1 MIFVPHNN
9 TKQGKYIQVWL
20 QNSFIVKYLVDVC
33 TYPHVHI
40 SQMHFSLCF
49 LSEVFEDDL
58 IAKSSFTVDALD
70 VEVDVTLV
78 FMVENKL
85 VFSPSEKSR
94 TFKCKY

>member
-1 MIFVPHNN
+1 MF
-9 TKQGKYIQVWL
+9 YIVRYNIL
-20 QNSFIVKYLVDVC
+20 QLDMSTISFEF

-49 LSEVFEDDL
+49 LSDVFEDDL

-78 FMVENKL
+78 FMVKKMYFL
-85 VFSPSEKSR
+85 QVKISKI
-94 TFKCKY
+94 